1 MDPVSPGQPISLAPL
16 ILIVAAIGAGIAAMM
31 GRRLLAI
38 GLGLVALAALAGT
51 VLWTLLP

>member
-1 MDPVSPGQPISLAPL
+1 MDSFTPVVEISLAPIIL
-16 ILIVAAIGAGIAAMM
+16 ILAAIGSGIAAMM
-31 GRRLLAI
+31 GRRTLAI